1 MDEPSQTLWPQEI
14 RIAMTM
20 TGGSSLAVW
29 MGGIATETSHLLRT
43 SRSVEPV
50 GTYRKLLDLLNA
62 TVSVDVL
69 TGTSAGGVNAAC
81 LGLAEAYGSTP
92 GILRDTWIKT
102 GSIETMIRDPGEREP
117 RSLLNGDK
125 VLLAGI
131 EDALRQIVGKGKE
144 PEVAPDITVLL
155 TGTMIDGE
163 TVRYDDALGN
173 LVRDSEHRLLFRFDG
188 PLWTRSV
195 VGPLALAARST
206 ASFPGVFELS
216 HMPVGKA
223 GPDKLHPDLAKY
235 TDVARSHW
243 LTDGGVLLNKPLRP
257 ALREIFE
264 RGSSQDVRRL
274 LLYVVPTG
282 ETEASRVEVDPANPP
297 LMGSA
302 LSRVVSAVMNQSISA
317 ELEDL
322 TKHNDAVVRARGTR
336 VSLAAIALHG
346 GAQALVG
353 PRLMDDYRNRRV
365 QEDATALVREATRRL
380 DRVDD
385 LLAGE
390 QWASG
395 MSSTLRA
402 AAVDGLR
409 NSLPA
414 TPPAE
419 ECELADLTAYR
430 TTALDDAVATG
441 LQLVNAGFRLTPSPD
456 QVVQLNQG
464 RSELHKARGAAART
478 ERIAGWVAAQ
488 EPPAK
493 DVPLADWIRALAEDW
508 ASLGRKG
515 KLDEA
520 WPLVAAAL
528 REFSPVL
535 RALVTAA
542 PDPALPS
549 ALQEDRAEAV
559 ETITTLLNWLGLPSD
574 GLSSPDS
581 ALYGRLLTLHV
592 ATRGLLAQPPSV
604 DQRVDLVQVTAD
616 SRSLLDMER
625 SRATEKLTGMQAEYF
640 GGFYKASWRASDW
653 MWGRIDGAGWLLQC
667 LLDPSRLR
675 LLPRERVKETF
686 EEIGWQPPRAEDGLE
701 SAEVQ
706 ELLVQL
712 AEELAFLGLD
722 AQLNPVENAAP
733 ELPTSMPLTA
743 MVLAR
748 SRQLEIAREELPC
761 VAHHATED
769 ADIAKGNGKPS
780 KSFRDLM
787 KSEPR
792 DSETQYAFQTCQVS
806 AETLQGERGS
816 MLLTKTLIKAGAA
829 GINAVAGAA
838 PMPKSVKPA
847 AVFAKGTG
855 RTAWWI
861 AQGAAKLSAPW
872 NFLAAV
878 VTVLAGLILGGQ
890 ADAVLQW
897 IGLPIAAGA
906 LVFLLVSVF
915 SLGKTW
921 QMVLTVVGV
930 LAAACL
936 LFAAFIPPIRGHLF
950 TWLGNLMAGWRDG
963 HAPVW
968 WLVVCA
974 FLILPAVTTPI
985 ATLWHRVTRKST
997 KKG

>member
-1 MDEPSQTLWPQEI
+1 
-14 RIAMTM
+14 MTM

-50 GTYRKLLDLLNA
+50 GTYRKLLDLLNT
-62 TVSVDVL
+62 TVCVDVL

-102 GSIETMIRDPGEREP
+102 GSLESMIRDPSEHEP

-131 EDALRQIVGKGKE
+131 EDALRQIVRAGKE
-144 PEVAPDITVLL
+144 PLAGDPPDITVLL

-188 PLWTRSV
+188 PLWTRRV
-195 VGPLALAARST
+195 IGPLALAARST

-216 HMPVGKA
+216 LLPVGKA
-223 GPDKLHPDLAKY
+223 GPDRLHPDLANY

-264 RGSSQDVRRL
+264 RRSSQDVRRL

-282 ETEASRVEVDPANPP
+282 ESEASRVDVDPADPP
-297 LMGSA
+297 LLGSA
-302 LSRVVSAVMNQSISA
+302 LGRVVSAVMNQSISA

-322 TKHNDAVVRARGTR
+322 TRHNDAVVRTRGTR
-336 VSLAAIALHG
+336 VSLAALASRG
-346 GAQALVG
+346 DTQTLVDQ
-353 PRLMDDYRNRRV
+353 RLMDDYRDRRV

-380 DRVDD
+380 DRVDA

-402 AAVDGLR
+402 VAVEGLR
-409 NSLPA
+409 DSLPA
-414 TPPAE
+414 TPPTDD
-419 ECELADLTAYR
+419 CDLADLAAYR

-441 LQLVNAGFRLTPSPD
+441 LQLVNAGFRVAPNLA
-456 QVVQLNQG
+456 QVKQLNTG
-464 RSELHKARGAAART
+464 RKKLHDARRTAART
-478 ERIAGWVAAQ
+478 ERLAAWVAKQ
-488 EPPAK
+488 DPPAK
-493 DVPLADWIRALAEDW
+493 GVSLANWIRSLAERW
-508 ASLGRKG
+508 ASLGEQG
-515 KLDEA
+515 KLAEA
-520 WPLVAAAL
+520 WPLVAAAM
-528 REFSPVL
+528 RELGPVL
-535 RALVTAA
+535 RALAAAA
-542 PDPALPS
+542 PDPKLPP
-549 ALQEDRAEAV
+549 ALQVGRAEAV
-559 ETITTLLNWLGLPSD
+559 ETITTLLNWLRLPAAGPSI
-574 GLSSPDS
+574 PDP

-625 SRATEKLTGMQAEYF
+625 QHSTDKLTGMQAEYF

-653 MWGRIDGAGWLLQC
+653 MWGRIDAAGWLLQC
-667 LLDPSRLR
+667 LLDPARLR
-675 LLPRERVKETF
+675 LLPRARVKETF
-686 EEIGWQPPRAEDGLE
+686 EVIGWLPPRAEDGLE
-701 SAEVQ
+701 PAEVLA
-706 ELLVQL
+706 LLKQL

-722 AQLNPVENAAP
+722 AQLNPTDDSGAD
-733 ELPTSMPLTA
+733 LPTSMPLTA

-748 SRQLEIAREELPC
+748 SRQLEIAHEELPV

-769 ADIAKGNGKPS
+769 ADIAKGNGEPS
-780 KSFRDLM
+780 ARFRELM
-787 KSEPR
+787 KTPLKES
-792 DSETQYAFQTCQVS
+792 DTQYAFQTCQVS

-829 GINAVAGAA
+829 GINAAAGAA
-838 PMPKSVKPA
+838 PMPASVKPA
-847 AVFAKGTG
+847 AAFARATG
-855 RTAWWI
+855 RSAWWI
-861 AQGAAKLSAPW
+861 AQGVAKLGAPW

-878 VTVLAGLILGGQ
+878 ITAVAALILGGQ

-906 LVFLLVSVF
+906 VVFLLVSMF
-915 SLGKTW
+915 SLQKTW
-921 QMVLTVVGV
+921 RMVLTVVGV
-930 LAAACL
+930 GVGACL
-936 LFAAFIPPIRGHLF
+936 LFAAFIPPVREHLF
-950 TWLGNLMAGWRDG
+950 TWLAALMTGWRDG
-963 HAPVW
+963 KAPVW

-974 FLILPAVTTPI
+974 LLILPAVTTPI
-985 ATLWHRVTRKST
+985 AGLWRRMTRKPANR
-997 KKG
+997 G